1 MIFLVGRWIWHLS
14 TLRRF
19 DELVNKITACCGA
32 QVVKVETVD
41 TWIEQESEAPA
52 RKRKNQAVRFLKPD
66 LSILSGHMAVRG
78 TSGLQRG
85 SSPPAKWRLNGG
97 EARTMTTQGVEV
109 TANRSNRRKR
119 KVEEKLGQKINCICF
134 NYWIYQSS
142 MTYVYIGSR
151 T

>member
-19 DELVNKITACCGA
+19 DELVNKITARCGA

-41 TWIEQESEAPA
+41 TRIEQESEAPA

-66 LSILSGHMAVRG
+66 LSILSGQMAVRG

-85 SSPPAKWRLNGG
+85 SSPPAK
-97 EARTMTTQGVEV
+97 
-109 TANRSNRRKR
+109 
-119 KVEEKLGQKINCICF
+119 
-134 NYWIYQSS
+134 
-142 MTYVYIGSR
+142 
-151 T
+151 